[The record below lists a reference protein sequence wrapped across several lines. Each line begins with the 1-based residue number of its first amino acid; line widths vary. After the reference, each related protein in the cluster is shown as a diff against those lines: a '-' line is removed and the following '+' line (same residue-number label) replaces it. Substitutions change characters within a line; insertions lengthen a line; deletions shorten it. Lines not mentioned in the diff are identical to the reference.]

1 MDGFIGKRVEEVISQ
16 LEKSKEKFQVVNNNH
31 NVNGDVTLVTNVQ
44 KYNDCLIITTGEF
57 IFDVKGNG
65 DAKKIR

>member
-1 MDGFIGKRVEEVISQ
+1 MDSFIGKRVEEVISQ

>member
-1 MDGFIGKRVEEVISQ
+1 MDNFIGMRIEEVISQ

-31 NVNGDVTLVTNVQ
+31 NVIGDTTLVTNVQ
-44 KYNDCLIITTGEF
+44 QKNDCLVITTGEF

-65 DAKKIR
+65 DAKKVR